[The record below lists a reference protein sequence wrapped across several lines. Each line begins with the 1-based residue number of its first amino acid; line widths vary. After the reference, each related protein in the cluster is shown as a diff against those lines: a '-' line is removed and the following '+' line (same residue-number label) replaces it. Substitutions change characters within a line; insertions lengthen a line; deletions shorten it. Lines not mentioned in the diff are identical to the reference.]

1 MVGSTAATATAVQ
14 CVLDRAVV
22 NPDTIRKF
30 TNLGLS
36 IFAVLCGKNRGVFV
50 DQQKDPG
57 NTYSCLTLPPSFQ
70 SLVSDPTVS
79 MSTSNDIG
87 TLAEFELNL
96 EQRGFEQC
104 NFIPHSCC
112 NHSNWL
118 SFSQTCSSKRGTLL
132 VKKRLLCYKQ

>member
-87 TLAEFELNL
+87 TLVEFELNL
-96 EQRGFEQC
+96 EQRGFHGALL
-104 NFIPHSCC
+104 F
-112 NHSNWL
+112 L
-118 SFSQTCSSKRGTLL
+118 TL
-132 VKKRLLCYKQ
+132 VAITPIGYHFHRLAVPSGEHYW